1 MKALWYF
8 VHMIGQIAW
17 IGGSM
22 AAMAVSLAG
31 RREAPELMG
40 MVVRLQGT
48 IYRALVGPGALLTVL
63 SGIVL
68 TLQMYNRFTA
78 VGLSH
83 WLMAMQGVGIAGGL
97 IALVHTVPTSSKL
110 ARLEPTGSSAPAFHG
125 IRRRLQI
132 SGMVQGLLA
141 MLGVLTAAMYQIR

>member
-1 MKALWYF
+1 MRALWYF
-8 VHMIGQIAW
+8 LHLFGQIAW
-17 IGGSM
+17 LGGSM

-31 RREAPELMG
+31 RRERPELLG
-40 MVVRLQGT
+40 TVVRLQGS
-48 IYRALVGPGALLTVL
+48 IYRGLVGPGALLTVV

-68 TLQMYNRFTA
+68 TLQMYNQFTA

-83 WLMAMQGVGIAGGL
+83 WLMAMQGVGILGGL
-97 IALVHTVPTSSKL
+97 VALVHTVPTSSKL
-110 ARLEPTGSSAPAFHG
+110 ARLEPTGPTAAAFHG